1 MRIIDFHLHLF
12 SRTYFETLAGLS
24 PLPGNV
30 EERLSE
36 VQRKLGIEIPS
47 SDLAAHVRRWV
58 AALDAHDVEH
68 AAAFASVPE
77 EIPILAQVRALSG
90 GRMTPFALVN
100 PKVQGV
106 AAKVDALIGEKKFGG
121 VLLLP
126 ALHHYEFS
134 SSECAALFSVLD
146 RHRAIAYV
154 HCGELIVKLRDVLGI
169 PRTADPKFANPM
181 DLARVASLYS
191 NARFVI
197 PHFGAGLFSE
207 TLAAGAQ
214 CANILVDTSSS
225 NSWKDAA
232 GLDLKTVFSRALE
245 VFGPKRILFGT
256 DSTTFPKGWQHARY
270 VEQRRALDDL
280 GVSESDAQAIFHDN
294 AASLLARNV

>member
-12 SRTYFETLAGLS
+12 SRTYFETLAALS

-36 VQRKLGIEIPS
+36 VQRRLGIEIPP
-47 SDLAAHVRRWV
+47 SDLAAHVRHWV
-58 AALDAHDVEH
+58 DSMDAHDVEH
-68 AAAFASVPE
+68 VAAFASVPE
-77 EIPILAQVRALSG
+77 EIPVLAQVRALSS

-100 PKVQGV
+100 PKVADV
-106 AAKVDALIGEKKFGG
+106 ASKVDGLIGAQKFGG
-121 VLLLP
+121 VLLFP
-126 ALHHYEFS
+126 ALHHYELG
-134 SSECAALFSVLD
+134 SSECAAVFSVLD
-146 RHRAIAYV
+146 KHRAIAFV

-169 PRTADPKFANPM
+169 ARTADPKFANPIDM
-181 DLARVASLYS
+181 IPVAKLYP

-197 PHFGAGLFSE
+197 PHFGAGLFTE

-225 NSWKDAA
+225 NSWKAAA
-232 GLDLKTVFSRALE
+232 GLDLKTVFARALE

-256 DSTTFPKGWQHARY
+256 DSTTFPKGWQHVRHA
-270 VEQRRALDDL
+270 EQRRALDEL
-280 GVSESDAQAIFHDN
+280 SVGESDAQAIFHDN
-294 AASLLARNV
+294 AAALLARIA